1 LRNGPVDPRS
11 LPCRCFNSS
20 LIRNNSKTNERT
32 VLPVKNMP
40 EDSIVE
46 VPQNWQQRLSQI
58 METMRE
64 LSTQTDPQAMVREY
78 YERMRHVNPHIDRR
92 LAMSRR
98 GLSYP
103 NFRITRY
110 SEWDEDINPWKE
122 PDRLPCLSGGLL
134 ADLIYGNEP
143 RIINDLVLA
152 PDDPAAVYLSD
163 QRSLQAIPLMDQG
176 LSLNM
181 SLHTRRVPN
190 GFSYEKL
197 PEAVWLA
204 NLFGRATNNLVL
216 AERLKDAYEEIDR
229 ELRAVARIQRS
240 LLPAQLPAIPH
251 LKLAAHYQTARRAGG
266 DYYDFFPLSDGT
278 WGILIADV
286 SGHGTPA
293 AVMMAVMHSMVHA
306 YPGTTISP
314 RLMLNYL
321 NQKLCRHY
329 VGNSGT
335 FVTAFYAIFDPQS
348 LCLVYSSA
356 GHNPPRWR
364 AKGTD
369 SIQSLES
376 AQYFPLGVTQ
386 AFEAI
391 EARVSLSPG
400 DQLILYTDGIVE
412 AANSEKLLF
421 GLERLDCELASSTA
435 EPEQI
440 ITSLLISVDNFTEGA
455 PPSDDR
461 TIVVCKVE

>member
-1 LRNGPVDPRS
+1 
-11 LPCRCFNSS
+11 
-20 LIRNNSKTNERT
+20 
-32 VLPVKNMP
+32 MP
-40 EDSIVE
+40 EDSLPDI
-46 VPQNWQQRLSQI
+46 PQNWQQRLSQI

-78 YERMRHVNPHIDRR
+78 YERMRQVNPHIDRR

-103 NFRITRY
+103 DYRITRY

-122 PDRLPCLSGGLL
+122 QERLPKLSGGIL

-143 RIINDLVLA
+143 RIINDLIVP
-152 PDDPAAVYLSD
+152 PDDPAIEYLSD

-229 ELRAVARIQRS
+229 ELKAVARIQRS
-240 LLPAQLPAIPH
+240 LLPTRLPDVPQ
-251 LKLAAHYQTARRAGG
+251 LKLAVYYQTARRAGG
-266 DYYDFFPLSDGT
+266 DYYDFFSLHDGKL
-278 WGILIADV
+278 GLLIADV

-293 AVMMAVMHSMVHA
+293 AVMMAVMHSIAHA
-306 YPGTTISP
+306 YPGATNSP
-314 RLMLNYL
+314 GLMLNYL
-321 NQKLCRHY
+321 NQKLCQYY
-329 VGNSGT
+329 VGSSGT
-335 FVTAFYAIFDPQS
+335 FVTAFYAIFDPKTYT
-348 LCLVYSSA
+348 LTYSSA

-364 AKGTD
+364 TGDRTV
-369 SIQSLES
+369 SLED
-376 AQYFPLGVTQ
+376 AQHYPLGITTAFQ
-386 AFEAI
+386 AAEASI
-391 EARVSLSPG
+391 VLKPG
-400 DQLILYTDGIVE
+400 DQLVLYTDGIVE
-412 AANSEKLLF
+412 AMSVDRELF
-421 GLERLDCELASSTA
+421 GNERLDQELARASND
-435 EPEQI
+435 PEE
-440 ITSLLISVDNFTEGA
+440 TVASLLDCVNRFTSDA
-455 PPSDDR
+455 PPTDDR
-461 TIVVCKVE
+461 TVVVCRVMG